1 MTCSYLN
8 LPLRISVEVKTEK
21 APKTSFF
28 DGLKAEYKKI
38 IWPDQKTVTKQT
50 IAVVSVSV
58 ALGVII
64 AGLDIIIVEAL
75 KLVI

>member
-1 MTCSYLN
+1 MGET
-8 LPLRISVEVKTEK
+8 VKTEK

>member
-1 MTCSYLN
+1 MGET
-8 LPLRISVEVKTEK
+8 VKTEK

-58 ALGVII
+58 ARGVII
-64 AGLDIIIVEAL
+64 AGLEIIIVEAL
-75 KLVI
+75 MLVI

>member
-1 MTCSYLN
+1 MAG
-8 LPLRISVEVKTEK
+8 PE
-21 APKTSFF
+21 
-28 DGLKAEYKKI
+28 DG
-38 IWPDQKTVTKQT
+38 DKQT